1 MTKIKIARAGGAR
14 SLAVRVATIAAL
26 ALVAGACSSG
36 SGSAAEPATFATT
49 STARASAA
57 YAFYVAHNPDPYL
70 VLSRNDAQQRAYFGC
85 GTKWSAGTVDG
96 VLAKAYKGICP
107 STPGNLP

>member
-1 MTKIKIARAGGAR
+1 MTKITLRFALG
-14 SLAVRVATIAAL
+14 AL
-26 ALVAGACSSG
+26 AFVTGACSSG
-36 SGSAAEPATFATT
+36 SGTGANPDFASV

-57 YAFYVAHNPDPYL
+57 YAFYLAHNPDPYL
-70 VLSRNDAQQRAYFGC
+70 VLSRNAAQARAYLGC
-85 GTKWSAGTVDG
+85 GSKWSPDTVDG

>member
-1 MTKIKIARAGGAR
+1 MKLKIRLAIGASARALG
-14 SLAVRVATIAAL
+14 VFATAAAL
-26 ALVAGACSSG
+26 ALVGGACSSG

-57 YAFYVAHNPDPYL
+57 YAFYLAHNPDPYL
-70 VLSRNDAQQRAYFGC
+70 VLSREAAQERAYLKC
-85 GTKWSAGTVDG
+85 GTKWSPGTVDG

-107 STPGNLP
+107 STPGNYP